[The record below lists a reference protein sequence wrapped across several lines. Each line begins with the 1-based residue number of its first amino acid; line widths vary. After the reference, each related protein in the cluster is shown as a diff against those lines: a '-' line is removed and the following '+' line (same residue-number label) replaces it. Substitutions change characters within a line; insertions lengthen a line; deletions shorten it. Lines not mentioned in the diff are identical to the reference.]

1 MKGVMDDDEMLYDD
15 MQNEKQTHW
24 QVDRRIPIALLLGL
38 VLQSF
43 AIAWWASD
51 VTARVT
57 MLERTSIATAP
68 QGDRLTRVEVRIEA
82 VQGDVTEIKSDIKRL
97 IRREP

>member
-1 MKGVMDDDEMLYDD
+1 MMMPDDEPLSEA
-15 MQNEKQTHW
+15 QAHW
-24 QVDRRIPIALLLGL
+24 HLDRRIPIALLLGL

-51 VTARVT
+51 VSARVT
-57 MLERTSIATAP
+57 MLERHSIATAP